1 MKEPW
6 ASVIHNRVLEN
17 EVERRRRIFLIL
29 ENPTFGRARRA
40 AALKRASLR
49 PAFDFVPGP
58 NLGVMP
64 RSHSEPMN
72 IVTINYIG

>member
-17 EVERRRRIFLIL
+17 EVERRRRIFVIL

-49 PAFDFVPGP
+49 PAFDV
-58 NLGVMP
+58 V
-64 RSHSEPMN
+64 
-72 IVTINYIG
+72 

>member
-49 PAFDFVPGP
+49 PAFDV
-58 NLGVMP
+58 V
-64 RSHSEPMN
+64 
-72 IVTINYIG
+72 